1 MTISLYDATVPSFL
15 QQMRALA
22 GLIAKAEEFCAEKGL
37 PESEIQSAKLANDMM
52 PFPWQVRFGPGHSI
66 KAIEALREGTYLADF
81 SEPPASFA
89 EQRAMLEDAIAKLEV
104 LDRSEVDGF
113 AGRDVVFSIPSA
125 DVRLEFTAE
134 DFLLSFSL
142 PNFYFHVTTAYALLR
157 ARGVPVGKMDFLGA
171 IRMKAA

>member
-1 MTISLYDATVPSFL
+1 MTISLYDATIPSFL
-15 QQMRALA
+15 QQLRALA
-22 GLIAKAEEFCAEKGL
+22 SLIAKAEEFCAEKSL
-37 PESEIQSAKLANDMM
+37 PESEIQSARLTDDML
-52 PFPWQVRFGPGHSI
+52 PFSWQVRFGPGHSI
-66 KAIEALREGTYLADF
+66 KAIEAVRDGTYQPDF

-89 EQRAMLEDAIAKLEV
+89 EQRAMLEDAIAGLEA
-104 LDRSEVDGF
+104 LDRAEVNGF

-157 ARGVPVGKMDFLGA
+157 ARGVAVGKMDFLGA